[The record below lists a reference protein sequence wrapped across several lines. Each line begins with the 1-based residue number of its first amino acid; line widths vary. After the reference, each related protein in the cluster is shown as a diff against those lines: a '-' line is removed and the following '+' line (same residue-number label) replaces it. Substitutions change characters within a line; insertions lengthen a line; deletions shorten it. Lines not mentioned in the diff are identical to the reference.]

1 MKQFISKKDFD
12 DSEKDKETI
21 KDIGKILKN
30 LGFGLEEE
38 IYQELPLDMISV
50 QFLSVATMSN
60 IKLPRRLELKK
71 EKNKDFK
78 NQYIGKLS
86 KSLDLQEELK
96 KEKNEDFNNAL
107 KNFYIGKLSR
117 SLDLQEELKKKVNED
132 YETIIKNLKKV
143 EKSVSS
149 CFPDYKLYE
158 FEFKDFE
165 SNKES
170 YSDFI
175 KEVINE
181 YRVKK
186 FYLCFRNYFDDC
198 TFLYNSQ
205 NNCKLILNY

>member
-1 MKQFISKKDFD
+1 MK
-12 DSEKDKETI
+12 
-21 KDIGKILKN
+21 
-30 LGFGLEEE
+30 
-38 IYQELPLDMISV
+38 SV
-50 QFLSVATMSN
+50 QFLSAVTMSN
-60 IKLPRRLELKK
+60 FKLPRRLELKK
-71 EKNKDFK
+71 EKNEDFKNMSK

-86 KSLDLQEELK
+86 KSLDLQEELE

-107 KNFYIGKLSR
+107 KNLYIGKLSR

-132 YETIIKNLKKV
+132 FKTTIKNLKKV

-149 CFPDYKLYE
+149 CFLDYKLYK

-175 KEVINE
+175 KEAINE

-186 FYLCFRNYFDDC
+186 FNNFDDC
-198 TFLYNSQ
+198 ISVKIFVN
-205 NNCKLILNY
+205 